1 MRGITI
7 TILQFVLLIA
17 TIHDIELHSEWLSS
31 EDNAIADALSRHQ
44 FDRLTSLYEQQ
55 GFSPILLRY
64 SMHLRNYRNKLLS
77 SYGMDS
83 PLLPEEHTSQL
94 STSMKHS

>member
-7 TILQFVLLIA
+7 TILQFILLIA
-17 TIHDIELHSEWLSS
+17 AIRDIELHSEWLSL

-44 FDRLTSLYEQQ
+44 FDRLTSLCEQQ
-55 GFSPILLRY
+55 GFSPILLRN
-64 SMHLRNYRNKLLS
+64 SMHLRNYRKKLLS

-83 PLLPEEHTSQL
+83 SLLSEEHMS
-94 STSMKHS
+94 